1 MSNDGK
7 LKILVTGGGGFI
19 GSFLVQQLSRK
30 HKIIILD
37 HGNRYKILKK
47 KIKKNVE
54 FVIGDVTDEKILD
67 RILKKN
73 IDVIIHLAGVLG
85 NNACM
90 NDPVNAVISHVNG
103 THVLIKKSKHYHVK
117 RFIFASSQAVY
128 STFKV
133 RKSNLNEKMKLEA
146 DDLYGV
152 LKGIAENEIMESG
165 INYTIL
171 RFANVYGFNQS
182 FNQQGGA
189 IMNFMNALTKK
200 SKMSIFGSGKQKIDY
215 IELVDI
221 SDCIKII
228 LNNSKLKN
236 ETFNV
241 GSGKLTSII
250 EIAKIISN
258 IGQKHFGYSTKITKI
273 PAPDRKIWPDR
284 LMSINKIK
292 KITGWKPKVSL
303 KQGIE
308 KLIENEVGK

>member
-19 GSFLVQQLSRK
+19 GSFLAQQLSRK

-117 RFIFASSQAVY
+117 RFILYQLMCIGLLVEY
-128 STFKV
+128 YFKPTIINFDPPDIFSLNI
-133 RKSNLNEKMKLEA
+133 KS
-146 DDLYGV
+146 
-152 LKGIAENEIMESG
+152 
-165 INYTIL
+165 
-171 RFANVYGFNQS
+171 
-182 FNQQGGA
+182 A
-189 IMNFMNALTKK
+189 IDT
-200 SKMSIFGSGKQKIDY
+200 
-215 IELVDI
+215 
-221 SDCIKII
+221 
-228 LNNSKLKN
+228 
-236 ETFNV
+236 
-241 GSGKLTSII
+241 
-250 EIAKIISN
+250 
-258 IGQKHFGYSTKITKI
+258 
-273 PAPDRKIWPDR
+273 
-284 LMSINKIK
+284 
-292 KITGWKPKVSL
+292 
-303 KQGIE
+303 
-308 KLIENEVGK
+308 

>member
-19 GSFLVQQLSRK
+19 GSFLAQQLSRK

-171 RFANVYGFNQS
+171 RFANVYGYNPHSKQK
-182 FNQQGGA
+182 GGP
-189 IMNFMNALTKK
+189 IENFINSVFQK
-200 SKMSIFGSGKQKIDY
+200 SSISVFGSGKQKIDY
-215 IELVDI
+215 INIKDI
-221 SDCIKII
+221 GDCIEMII
-228 LNNSKLKN
+228 QNTKLSH
-236 ETFNV
+236 EVFNV
-241 GSGKLTSII
+241 GSGKLNSIE
-250 EIAKIISN
+250 EIAKIISAN
-258 IGQKHFGYSTKITKI
+258 GKKLCGYSTKIKKT
-273 PAPDRKIWPDR
+273 PAPKDKIWPDR
-284 LMSINKIK
+284 LMSIRKIK
-292 KITGWKPKVSL
+292 TRYIISKYF
-303 KQGIE
+303 
-308 KLIENEVGK
+308 

>member
-1 MSNDGK
+1 M
-7 LKILVTGGGGFI
+7 KILITGGGGFI
-19 GSFLVQQLSRK
+19 GSFLLNQLSVN
-30 HKIIILD
+30 HKLISID
-37 HGNRYKILKK
+37 HGSRYKILEKK
-47 KIKKNVE
+47 LSENVE
-54 FVIGDVTDEKILD
+54 FVKGDITDKILMNQ
-67 RILKKN
+67 ILKKG

-85 NNACM
+85 NSACM
-90 NDPVNAVISHVNG
+90 NNPSEAILSHVHG
-103 THVLIKKSKHYHVK
+103 TQILTREAKKYKVK
-117 RFIFASSQAVY
+117 KLIFASSQAVY
-128 STFKV
+128 STFKI
-133 RKSNLNEKMKLEA
+133 RKNPLNEKMKLYP
-146 DDLYGV
+146 DDLYGAV
-152 LKGIAENEIMESG
+152 KTMAESNIQDSG
-165 INYTIL
+165 LDFVIL

-250 EIAKIISN
+250 DIAKIISN
-258 IGQKHFGYSTKITKI
+258 IGQKHFGHSTKITKI

-292 KITGWKPKVSL
+292 KTTGWKPKVSL

-308 KLIENEVGK
+308 KLIEMR